1 MHVSSTA
8 EAGVRMSA
16 GPRTVGRRRFL
27 AAAIVAAGGS
37 AVADESKNSASGN
50 AGPKKQPAA
59 DVPFRISLAE
69 WSLHRTIFA
78 GKLDHLDFPRFARQR
93 FGIEA
98 VEYVNQFFKDKAK
111 DVDYLAELARRAA
124 DEGVESLLVMCD
136 GLGRLG
142 DPDGRNRTKAIENHF
157 PWVEAAKRLGCHSI
171 RVNAASDGSFEEQQK
186 LAADG
191 LTRLCEYAGQMKMAV
206 IVENHGGL
214 SSNGKWLAGLVRL
227 VDRPNCGTL
236 PDFGNFHDYDRYLG
250 VEELMPWAKGV
261 SAKSHE
267 FDAAGDEVR
276 TDYRKM
282 LAIVAKSG
290 YRGHVGIEYEGKGL
304 SEEEGILATKKLLER
319 IRGELPA

>member
-1 MHVSSTA
+1 M
-8 EAGVRMSA
+8 
-16 GPRTVGRRRFL
+16 GRRRFL
-27 AAAIVAAGGS
+27 AAAIAVAGGS
-37 AVADESKNSASGN
+37 AVADDPKNAATKN
-50 AGPKKQPAA
+50 AGVKTTPAA
-59 DVPFRISLAE
+59 DVAFRISLAE
-69 WSLHRTIFA
+69 WSLHRTLFA
-78 GKLDHLDFPRFARQR
+78 GKLDNLDFPRLARQR

-111 DVDYLAELARRAA
+111 DVAYLADLAKRAD
-124 DEGVESLLVMCD
+124 DEGVRSLLVMCD

-142 DPDGRNRTKAIENHF
+142 DPDGQARTKAIENHF

-191 LTRLCEYAGQMKMAV
+191 LSRLCEYAGQMEMSV

-214 SSNGKWLAGLVRL
+214 SSNGEWLAGVMRL

-236 PDFGNFHDYDRYLG
+236 PDFGNFPDYDRYRG

-282 LAIVAKSG
+282 LAIVAKAG
-290 YRGHVGIEYEGKGL
+290 YRGHVGIEYEGKAL
-304 SEEEGILATKKLLER
+304 PEEEGILATKKLLER